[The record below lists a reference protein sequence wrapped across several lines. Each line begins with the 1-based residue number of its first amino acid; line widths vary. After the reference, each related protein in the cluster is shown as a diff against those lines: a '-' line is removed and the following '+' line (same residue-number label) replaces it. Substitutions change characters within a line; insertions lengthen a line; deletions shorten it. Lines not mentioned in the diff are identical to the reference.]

1 MLESGLTRRFTWA
14 QTITPTPVPQVP
26 LHSVPEGKK
35 KCAFPISNGD

>member
-14 QTITPTPVPQVP
+14 QTITLTPVPQVP